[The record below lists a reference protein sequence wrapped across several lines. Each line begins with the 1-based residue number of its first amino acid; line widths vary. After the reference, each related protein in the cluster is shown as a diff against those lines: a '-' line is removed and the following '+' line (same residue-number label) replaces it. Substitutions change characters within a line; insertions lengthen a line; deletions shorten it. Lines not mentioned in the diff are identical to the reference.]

1 MGSRL
6 KYTQICSALYTSSY
20 IITCHVNVITVESI
34 ETLWDW
40 NLHTVV
46 CCVRKWYE
54 TCFLWGVGRIIWKV
68 EFETINITLY
78 ICKIDKR
85 KKNTINALTVWG
97 IILKHVQIN
106 GKVMQSETIY
116 FFPQDFFCK
125 NIFLY
130 DLSMICIW
138 FIF

>member
-1 MGSRL
+1 MGSHL
-6 KYTQICSALYTSSY
+6 KYTRICSALYTSSY

-85 KKNTINALTVWG
+85 KK
-97 IILKHVQIN
+97 IL
-106 GKVMQSETIY
+106 
-116 FFPQDFFCK
+116 
-125 NIFLY
+125 
-130 DLSMICIW
+130 
-138 FIF
+138 